1 MKIRLSVTSS
11 RDGIGWIR
19 YDAEI
24 EPDKGTS
31 LEAAEAHVRSLMK
44 ILDEQMADGEDDED
58 DDEDDWKEPVQA

>member
-11 RDGIGWIR
+11 GDGIGWIR

-31 LEAAEAHVRSLMK
+31 LEAAEAHVRSLIK
-44 ILDEQMADGEDDED
+44 ILDEQMAEGDD
-58 DDEDDWKEPVQA
+58 DDEDWQEPAKA

>member
-11 RDGIGWIR
+11 GDGIGWIR

-31 LEAAEAHVRSLMK
+31 LEAAEAHVRSLIK
-44 ILDEQMADGEDDED
+44 ILDEQMAEGDDED
-58 DDEDDWKEPVQA
+58 EDWQEPAKS

>member
-11 RDGIGWIR
+11 GDGIGWIR

-31 LEAAEAHVRSLMK
+31 LEAAEAHVRSLIK
-44 ILDEQMADGEDDED
+44 ILDEQMAEGDD
-58 DDEDDWKEPVQA
+58 DDEEDWKEPTKA

>member
-11 RDGIGWIR
+11 GDSIGWIR

-31 LEAAEAHVRSLMK
+31 LEAAEAHVRSLIK
-44 ILDEQMADGEDDED
+44 ILDEQMAEGDD
-58 DDEDDWKEPVQA
+58 DDEDWQEPAKS